1 MPCAIS
7 GNISFSVAIVVADT
21 SQMAK
26 QLARGDWRLFL
37 RKCRTIFLDGSV
49 EVQFAVLPK
58 LQNGS
63 GGDRLGNG
71 PKTKK
76 GGRGHRSKNFPNP
89 PAESRRPD
97 RPTPPEH
104 CPSHSR

>member
-26 QLARGDWRLFL
+26 QLARGDRRLF
-37 RKCRTIFLDGSV
+37 RWKCRTIFLDGSV

-58 LQNGS
+58 LQDGS
-63 GGDRLGNG
+63 GGDRLWKIT
-71 PKTKK
+71 KTEKR
-76 GGRGHRSKNFPNP
+76 GRRHKSKNFPIS
-89 PAESRRPD
+89 PARSPRPD
-97 RPTPPEH
+97 QRTIH
-104 CPSHSR
+104 